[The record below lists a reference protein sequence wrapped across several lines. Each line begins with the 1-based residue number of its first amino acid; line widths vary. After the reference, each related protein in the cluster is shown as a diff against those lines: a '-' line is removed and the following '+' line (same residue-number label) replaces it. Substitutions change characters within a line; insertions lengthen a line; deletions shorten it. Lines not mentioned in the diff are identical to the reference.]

1 MMINELPRNTMDI
14 ATTYFEDPKVQSQFK
29 KDMDNNMKML
39 SGIDPVVSNEE
50 LSNQIN
56 TDNNALLDNGTADAM
71 LVRNDRESLE
81 LLTQNMEIMGTMA
94 RTNPKISAA
103 DYYTQTEMANRA
115 AIDDV
120 YRINLTNSKDDPRIY
135 STKSMIG
142 FEKIAEALDG
152 LKPNYVRNTVR
163 YLGQPALSIGLAV
176 ATKGKAAPF
185 TDAIMAGWDSS
196 ILGDTI
202 YNVQENYNQRYYDIL
217 NNPSLTLEQFE
228 EEMENLVKDI
238 QIKVAPEYQFEVL
251 NSLVE
256 SPNPFADAGLSFT
269 SLGIK
274 NAAMSIGFLAKMGRK
289 ALPFKQGMSLKRMQM
304 NQDLTEKI
312 RKSITN
318 SVDESVVDDNIAS
331 EVAAIAPKDT
341 KQEDIDTVK
350 GLMKNEINDDKLLSN
365 SNNDSSYFDRVL
377 RGLSGADEK
386 TGSNQK
392 GEIKLEKP
400 VQNYFIDH
408 GKGVDG
414 DQPMTLEEA
423 ERELKILQGR
433 KSRVLYR
440 ERYIREEN
448 LDEAPE
454 YVAITT
460 ASKAPWESLHVEY
473 RPGTGEGSQAYG
485 GGMYATFAD
494 SDWEASRK
502 TYFKNALEKS
512 DKAVLNTHYIPN
524 PEKHPEM
531 YLYYDAEDPGLRPFA
546 INILNTKSDKYF
558 KIAEKQQKVIKSAIK
573 DIESGL
579 QKRMQDAIKEGNT
592 DLVNQLQF
600 DHSFLLDHYNGD
612 MTIFSWTDYLRE
624 YVYGIDKPKE
634 GFRKWEKEYWKSKG
648 IKGLIHEGEG
658 STSTN
663 IVIFDEDITSPVTK
677 VETTNTQTGYNNAH
691 MIVSAGDGVGYFIR
705 ELHGIEGSK
714 PMIVKNYK
722 VIDKG
727 DWK

>member
-39 SGIDPVVSNEE
+39 SGVDPVVSNEE

-56 TDNNALLDNGTADAM
+56 TDNNVLLDNGTADAM

-81 LLTQNMEIMGTMA
+81 LLTQNMEIMGVMA

-103 DYYTQTEMANRA
+103 DYYTQTEMADRA
-115 AIDDV
+115 AIDDI

-176 ATKGKAAPF
+176 ATKGKAVPF

-202 YNVQENYNQRYYDIL
+202 YNVQEKYNQLYYDIL

-228 EEMENLVKDI
+228 EEMGNLVKDI
-238 QIKVAPEYQFEVL
+238 QIRIAPEYQFEVL

-256 SPNPFADAGLSFT
+256 GPNPFADAGLSFT

-274 NAAMSIGFLAKMGRK
+274 NVGFLAKMTRK

-304 NQDLTEKI
+304 NQDLMEKI

-318 SVDESVVDDNIAS
+318 SVDESAVDESIAS
-331 EVAAIAPKDT
+331 EVAAIVPKDT

-350 GLMKNEINDDKLLSN
+350 DLMKNEINDEKLLSN
-365 SNNDSSYFDRVL
+365 SNNDFSYFDRIL
-377 RGLSGADEK
+377 RGLAGADEK

-392 GEIKLEKP
+392 GEIKLERP
-400 VQNYFIDH
+400 EQSYFIDH

-423 ERELKILQGR
+423 ERELKTLQGR

-440 ERYIREEN
+440 DRYIREDN

-460 ASKAPWESLHVEY
+460 ASKTPWESLHVEY
-473 RPGTGEGSQAYG
+473 RPRTGEGSEAYG

-531 YLYYDAEDPGLRPFA
+531 YLYYDAEDPGLKPFA

-558 KIAEKQQKVIKSAIK
+558 KIAEKQQKIIKSAIK
-573 DIESGL
+573 DIEDGL
-579 QKRMQDAIKEGNT
+579 QKRIQDAIKEGNT

-612 MTIFSWTDYLRE
+612 MTIFSWSDYLRE
-624 YVYGIDKPKE
+624 NVYGLDKPGD
-634 GFRKWEKEYWKSKG
+634 GFRKWEKEYWKNKG
-648 IKGLIHEGEG
+648 VKGLIHEGEG

-663 IVIFDEDITSPVTK
+663 IVIFDESITSPVTK
-677 VETTNTQTGYNNAH
+677 VETTNTQIGYDNAH
-691 MIVSAGDGVGYFIR
+691 MIVPAGDGVGYFVR
-705 ELHGIEGSK
+705 ELHGVEGSK